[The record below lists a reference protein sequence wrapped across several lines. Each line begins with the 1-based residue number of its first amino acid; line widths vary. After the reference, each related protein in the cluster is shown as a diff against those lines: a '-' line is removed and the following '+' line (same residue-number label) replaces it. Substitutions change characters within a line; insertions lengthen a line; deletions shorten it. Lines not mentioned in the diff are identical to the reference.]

1 LFLRGLGVSS
11 LRQKAD
17 AMLNWGQEVAIS
29 EGNRA
34 VTLVVEVQTVV
45 MRSSSDARAREGG
58 HVSDCC

>member
-1 LFLRGLGVSS
+1 
-11 LRQKAD
+11 
-17 AMLNWGQEVAIS
+17 MLNWGQEVAIS